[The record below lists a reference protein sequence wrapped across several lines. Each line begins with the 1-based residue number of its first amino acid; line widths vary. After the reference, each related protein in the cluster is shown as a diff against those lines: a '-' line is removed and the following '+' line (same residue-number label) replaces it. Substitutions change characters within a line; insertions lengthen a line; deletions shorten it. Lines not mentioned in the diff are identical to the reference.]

1 MFSRLPANS
10 KILAMI
16 GAIFIL
22 LIVILGG
29 FGGFRYFADRNN
41 YTKGHQAYLQA
52 DCITAV
58 NHFNKIINTWRL
70 ADIGHYSKLAEQE
83 KAECQDFQ
91 VGVNFEANGDVS
103 SALVSY
109 LSFMT
114 EKSNSPL
121 AHSARSRITSFFQA
135 DRIPALASETSCTQI
150 GTLIENNLIPSTE
163 ANLPLF
169 YYACRQVYDKTNQAQ
184 FAFTLYQWTLTTY
197 PEHPISTAVE
207 KALSENSVACEQTET
222 LRQSTLANRANF
234 MPSLYYGCGQK
245 YEEDKIYDNAIKMY
259 ESFMNYYPDHPLAN
273 DVKAAMVR
281 ARVKQAMASG
291 SAKIPQPESSGT
303 TTSGTT
309 ELTIQNDSPF
319 RLRILFSGQ
328 EARIEELESCSTC
341 VTFPVAP
348 SSCPQQGPIGTYTLQ
363 PSQYDILVEAI
374 SDNSVTP
381 FTNTWDL
388 SDGKQYYEC
397 IYSVSK

>member
-1 MFSRLPANS
+1 
-10 KILAMI
+10 
-16 GAIFIL
+16 
-22 LIVILGG
+22 
-29 FGGFRYFADRNN
+29 
-41 YTKGHQAYLQA
+41 
-52 DCITAV
+52 
-58 NHFNKIINTWRL
+58 
-70 ADIGHYSKLAEQE
+70 
-83 KAECQDFQ
+83 
-91 VGVNFEANGDVS
+91 
-103 SALVSY
+103 
-109 LSFMT
+109 
-114 EKSNSPL
+114 
-121 AHSARSRITSFFQA
+121 
-135 DRIPALASETSCTQI
+135 
-150 GTLIENNLIPSTE
+150 
-163 ANLPLF
+163 
-169 YYACRQVYDKTNQAQ
+169 
-184 FAFTLYQWTLTTY
+184 
-197 PEHPISTAVE
+197 
-207 KALSENSVACEQTET
+207 
-222 LRQSTLANRANF
+222 